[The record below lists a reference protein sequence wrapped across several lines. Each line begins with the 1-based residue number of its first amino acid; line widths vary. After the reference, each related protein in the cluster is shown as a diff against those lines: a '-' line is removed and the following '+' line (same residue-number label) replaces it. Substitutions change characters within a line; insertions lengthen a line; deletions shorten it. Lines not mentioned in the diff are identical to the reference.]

1 MGRYRLPRGLKGDAI
16 PLTARLF
23 AIVDVWD
30 ALCSDRPY
38 RSAMSKTA
46 ALEYIRNQAGSHF
59 DPELTKVFVE
69 LVAMDL

>member
-1 MGRYRLPRGLKGDAI
+1 MHLLGI

-38 RSAMSKTA
+38 RAAMPEHEVLEFIKSKS
-46 ALEYIRNQAGSHF
+46 GKHF
-59 DPELTKVFVE
+59 DPSLVE
-69 LVAMDL
+69 IFISMQQTT